1 MGNIGASACLM
12 VVFSV
17 LCESHEPPPSGD
29 VCGIVP
35 PHCDGHQ
42 NGQQCGYMMHHRF
55 VDYCPGGRLGNT
67 EGVVARW
74 RRPVVPVKPWSC
86 CIGQCAPYCTGAP
99 SWPLK
104 LPPTEVHLFAAAAL
118 SLPALPPRR
127 HCRRRCRCCDAAVNA
142 APTFRAINS
151 S

>member
-1 MGNIGASACLM
+1 M

-67 EGVVARW
+67 EAVVARW

-104 LPPTEVHLFAAAAL
+104 LPPTEVHLFAAAAYFDCFN
-118 SLPALPPRR
+118 SLTAKSVPAGTKKQPPRR
-127 HCRRRCRCCDAAVNA
+127 
-142 APTFRAINS
+142 ILQ
-151 S
+151 